1 MAFKDPFAKA
11 VENKKKE
18 EPMTSENDYAVT
30 TTETPNPNGEVVTTY
45 KLGSG
50 YDAPW
55 IVVHS
60 NGVDEARKL
69 ATSPTFKA
77 HLDHTFTVWQHMRD
91 QVSEMGL
98 GAASKPSGGSGS
110 ALPRESRPNPP
121 GVPEIACEHGMRAY
135 VSKGNWAALFCAAPE
150 GTPDH
155 EKCEPYWKQKSG
167 KFEPNAKR

>member
-11 VENKKKE
+11 VENKKE
-18 EPMTSENDYAVT
+18 EPMTDSNSVDISET
-30 TTETPNPNGEVVTTY
+30 TNAAGLVVTTI

-55 IVVHS
+55 IVVHAPDIAS
-60 NGVDEARKL
+60 ARKL
-69 ATSPTFKA
+69 QTSPEFKT
-77 HLDHTFTVWQHMRD
+77 HLDHTFEVWRHARSMVED
-91 QVSEMGL
+91 MGL
-98 GAASKPSGGSGS
+98 GAASKPSGGSAS

-121 GVPEIACEHGMRAY
+121 GIPEIDCEHGRRAY

-150 GTPDH
+150 GTPDS